1 MIMVSV
7 LQTPRH
13 TSDRDVR
20 CLPDHDE
27 QPLGNRASNHARR
40 LMLVPFGF
48 IVLMGMFMGEYWCE
62 DRFPMVGTAGGSE
75 LDMCGLLC
83 RSTIRRWRSES
94 AR

>member
-27 QPLGNRASNHARR
+27 QPLVIALAITLAA
-40 LMLVPFGF
+40 LMPGAFGF